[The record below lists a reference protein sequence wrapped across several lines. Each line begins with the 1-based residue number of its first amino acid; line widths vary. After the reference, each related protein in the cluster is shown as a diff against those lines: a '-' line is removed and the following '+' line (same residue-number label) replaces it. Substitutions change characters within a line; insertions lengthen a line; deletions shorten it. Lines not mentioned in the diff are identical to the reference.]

1 MFVPPLFVI
10 PIALFIS
17 FLISRRIWGSN
28 MFRICFFFPN
38 IMGAIAITLLWMN
51 AYDPQGGLI
60 NGALVG
66 LGFTQFEN
74 YPWLSQE
81 HLYWSLI
88 PMAIWGACGFN
99 MILYLAAMENVDTA
113 LYDAASIDGAST
125 WQQFFFITIPQIW
138 EALTISAVFMVIGGL
153 KTFENIWL
161 LTSQQPTSNTHV
173 IATYMV
179 TTMFKEFKVGQATAI
194 AVLLFVLVFFG
205 AIVTI
210 RLMKR
215 ETVEVY
221 Q

>member
-1 MFVPPLFVI
+1 
-10 PIALFIS
+10 
-17 FLISRRIWGSN
+17 
-28 MFRICFFFPN
+28 
-38 IMGAIAITLLWMN
+38 MGAIAITLLWMN

-125 WQQFFFITIPQIW
+125 WQQFFFSLPSRRSGKRLLSLRSSW
-138 EALTISAVFMVIGGL
+138 LSAD
-153 KTFENIWL
+153 
-161 LTSQQPTSNTHV
+161 
-173 IATYMV
+173 
-179 TTMFKEFKVGQATAI
+179 
-194 AVLLFVLVFFG
+194 
-205 AIVTI
+205 
-210 RLMKR
+210 
-215 ETVEVY
+215 
-221 Q
+221 